1 MYLVEIPGQL
11 VVRDSWFEAE
21 RDNASYAVVGLDP
34 AIDLDGP
41 YLANPIASASTIR
54 IEIAANNWGLRPQQR
69 ALPAQLGPFVVSSG
83 GS

>member
-1 MYLVEIPGQL
+1 M
-11 VVRDSWFEAE
+11 
-21 RDNASYAVVGLDP
+21 VGLDP